1 MFQKGGRLKSTVVG
15 RLLLLSAL
23 FMLNFFTSG
32 LAIAASTAPILRILV
47 IDAKGD
53 AASYVREVKRGKPIL
68 KRLGIEGEIHV
79 WQATYAGKDTG
90 MIIVTFEFA
99 DKASFARSE
108 SAFEKASGDP
118 EYDSWV
124 KSLGKVRLITS
135 DSLFEELDSH
145 ADSQQ

>member
-1 MFQKGGRLKSTVVG
+1 MKRLGVV
-15 RLLLLSAL
+15 RYLLVSAL
-23 FMLNFFTSG
+23 LMLNVFNSG
-32 LAIAASTAPILRILV
+32 IAIAATTAPILRILV

-53 AASYVREVKRGKPIL
+53 PGAYAREVRRGRPLL
-68 KRLGIEGEIHV
+68 KRLGVEGEIHV

-90 MIIVTFEFA
+90 MIIVTFEFR

-108 SAFEKASGDP
+108 AAFEKASGDP

-124 KSLGKVRLITS
+124 KSLEKVRGVTS

-145 ADSQQ
+145 VDSQQ